1 MQCQR
6 EVLHFVPDQVPQNE
20 ANENGASQVDGEEFD
35 LFQLSLTSQSREIG
49 HIKQETEL
57 KFMLL
62 RHWTLFDSIQ
72 NSPYMVAKLNLAKE
86 PGQKDL
92 LRFLA

>member
-1 MQCQR
+1 M
-6 EVLHFVPDQVPQNE
+6 
-20 ANENGASQVDGEEFD
+20 
-35 LFQLSLTSQSREIG
+35 
-49 HIKQETEL
+49 ETEL

-86 PGQKDL
+86 PGQVDL
-92 LRFLA
+92 LRFLTHIAVPIDEAKQQFVYMNPNIKRKFKEKIISVASEFGLNDIMMTSFSR